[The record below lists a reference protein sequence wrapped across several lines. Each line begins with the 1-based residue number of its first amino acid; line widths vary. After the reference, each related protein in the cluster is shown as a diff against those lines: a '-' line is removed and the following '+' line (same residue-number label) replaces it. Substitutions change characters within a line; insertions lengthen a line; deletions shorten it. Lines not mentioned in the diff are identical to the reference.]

1 MMSPTRASRPVHI
14 PWWLWAAVLLAL
26 FWYGLDYYRGAQR
39 GIISPALPVRVSAQT
54 AAAVRGKHIAIV
66 SGHMGYDSGALCENG
81 LAEVDV
87 NKEIVQEVAALLR
100 EAGAKVDVLA
110 EYDSRLEGLLAD
122 VFVSVHADSCVNASG
137 FKVARW
143 AESPVPE
150 RDDRLVRCLTQ
161 HYAALTGLPFDRLRI
176 TTDMTEYHA
185 FRRLAAD
192 TPAAIIEVGYI
203 GGDRE
208 LLLQK
213 TQVVALGI
221 AEGVGCFLAE
231 HPQ

>member
-1 MMSPTRASRPVHI
+1 MSPARASRPVHI
-14 PWWLWAAVLLAL
+14 PWWLWAILLLAL
-26 FWYGLDYYRGAQR
+26 FWYGFDYYRDARQGV
-39 GIISPALPVRVSAQT
+39 ISPALPVRVSAQT
-54 AAAVRGKHIAIV
+54 AAAVRGKHIALV

-87 NKEIVQEVAALLR
+87 NKDIVREVAALLQ
-100 EAGAKVDVLA
+100 EAGAKVEVLA
-110 EYDSRLEGLLAD
+110 EYDPRLEGLSAD

-143 AESPVPE
+143 AESPAPE

-161 HYAALTGLPFDRLRI
+161 HYAALTGLVFDRLRV
-176 TTDMTEYHA
+176 TEDMTEYHA
-185 FRRLAAD
+185 FHRLAAS

-208 LLLQK
+208 LLTRK

-231 HPQ
+231 HSR